1 MADQSALPTGL
12 GVWCPSSPSFYT
24 AGPLRRGSSCTR
36 LMGSYRRNCLPGRE
50 NFATGDRFKAVGVIG
65 IAGNTDRIE
74 GDQPFL
80 SAASL
85 VSSGG
90 KSINSHLVWRR
101 ADASTKARKP
111 R

>member
-1 MADQSALPTGL
+1 M
-12 GVWCPSSPSFYT
+12 YT
-24 AGPLRRGSSCTR
+24 ADGFVSAQLPL
-36 LMGSYRRNCLPGRE
+36 PDRE
-50 NFATGDRFKAVGVIG
+50 NLATGDWFKVVGVIG
-65 IAGNTDRIE
+65 IAGNRIE
-74 GDQPFL
+74 GDQPLL

-90 KSINSHLVWRR
+90 KTVNWHLVWRR